1 MYQIAICDDEPVICE
16 MVSGVI
22 REWSQDI
29 RITCFDSG
37 EALLASYDSFD
48 AIFLDI
54 DMKGIDGIE
63 TGKRIRE
70 RDHETKIVYLTS
82 YRDYVVGAFE
92 VHAFQYLLKPIAP
105 ARLQQ
110 VLEEIFRYVKKADKQ
125 RILDFHTYEG
135 TVCIDVSD
143 ICYFEFTNRK
153 IRMVTIQNVYH
164 MTGKISSIYDRISAM
179 GFSMP
184 HKSFV
189 VNLLHVKNVR
199 NLDIFMDN
207 GDQIP
212 LSQKKQKEWKQ
223 ELTNYLSGRLE
234 TALERQRPEGG

>member
-1 MYQIAICDDEPVICE
+1 MCEMYQIAICDDEPTICE
-16 MVSGVI
+16 MVSDVV

-29 RITCFDSG
+29 MISCFNSG
-37 EALLASYDSFD
+37 EELLAAYDSFD
-48 AIFLDI
+48 VIFLDI

-63 TGKRIRE
+63 TGRQIRE

-82 YRDYVVGAFE
+82 YRDYVAGAFE
-92 VHAFQYLLKPIAP
+92 VHAFQYLLKPISP
-105 ARLQQ
+105 VRLHQI
-110 VLEEIFRYVKKADKQ
+110 LEELFRYVKKVDKQ
-125 RILDFHTYEG
+125 KILDFHTNEG
-135 TVCIDVSD
+135 VVCVDAAE

-153 IRMVTIQNVYH
+153 IKMVTLQNVYQ
-164 MTGKISSIYDRISAM
+164 MTGKISSIYARTCSM

-207 GDQIP
+207 GDMIP

-223 ELTNYLSGRLE
+223 ELTNYLSKR
-234 TALERQRPEGG
+234 LERQRMEGE